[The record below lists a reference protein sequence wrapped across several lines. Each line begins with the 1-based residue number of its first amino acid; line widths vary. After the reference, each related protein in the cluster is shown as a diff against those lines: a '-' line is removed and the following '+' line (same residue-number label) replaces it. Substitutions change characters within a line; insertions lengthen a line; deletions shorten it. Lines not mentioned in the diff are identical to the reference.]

1 MSWFSD
7 RSWRHGRAPAGR
19 RRRPGSR
26 LAAGLA
32 GLAVAVAVSGP
43 ARGDGPEGPAADG
56 LGLTLRESIEL
67 TLRNNRWLVNA
78 RLDREVQ
85 RMALRVKENR
95 FLPHVT
101 VGPYLEQSHD
111 DPATDVTRAGVQTAV
126 TLRMP
131 TGGEFGVRW
140 SGDGLGGDVPAAGR
154 YASELRFTFRQPLLR
169 GAGIGVNRAPLDMAR
184 LTERINELA
193 LRRTVIDVVSAVIG
207 RYLAQLQAVRRV
219 EIRADSLG
227 RARELLA
234 VNEELVRTGRMA
246 RRDIVQAEADI
257 ARRELELIAARNT
270 LAAAQLALADIL
282 DIDGGTRFRLTDTLA
297 GMLAPEVDRADVPGS
312 VAAALGNR
320 PDWLGAVLG
329 IRHAETRVR
338 VAGNERLWDLS
349 ASVSADF
356 RQAGEDA
363 SAVLGRFRG
372 ADYGG
377 RLDLTIP
384 LGPAALDP
392 VEQNF
397 VQADTDLKKA
407 RNDLADLRQR
417 IDIEVSNAV
426 REVELSARQVELAR
440 TVRELARQK
449 TEIEREKLRL
459 GLSSNFRLVRFEDDL
474 VAAENIELDATI
486 AHLGALAS
494 LDRVRGTVLESWGIE
509 IVDLDREAGR

>member
-1 MSWFSD
+1 M
-7 RSWRHGRAPAGR
+7 
-19 RRRPGSR
+19 
-26 LAAGLA
+26 L
-32 GLAVAVAVSGP
+32 AVSGQALGNEP
-43 ARGDGPEGPAADG
+43 GGAESVP
-56 LGLTLRESIEL
+56 GLTLEEAVL
-67 TLRNNRWLVNA
+67 FTLRNNRRLVNA

-85 RMALRVKENR
+85 RMVLRVTENR
-95 FLPHVT
+95 FLPHLT
-101 VGPYLEQSHD
+101 VSPYLEQTHD

-126 TLRMP
+126 TLLMP
-131 TGGEFGVRW
+131 TGGEFGARW
-140 SGDGLGGDVPAAGR
+140 SGGGLGGDVPAGGR
-154 YASELRFTFRQPLLR
+154 YANELRFTFRQPLLR
-169 GAGIGVNRAPLDMAR
+169 GAGVGVNRAPLDMAR
-184 LTERINELA
+184 LTERINVLA
-193 LRRTVIDVVSAVIG
+193 LRQTVIDVVSAVIG
-207 RYLAQLQAVRRV
+207 RYLAQLQAARRV

-227 RARELLA
+227 RVRELLA

-257 ARRELELIAARNT
+257 ARRELELIAARNA
-270 LAAAQLALADIL
+270 LAAAELALADIL
-282 DIDGGTRFRLTDTLA
+282 DVDDGARVRLADTIA
-297 GMLAPEVDRADVPGS
+297 GVLAPEADPADVPDS

-329 IRHAETRVR
+329 IRRAETRVR
-338 VAGNERLWDLS
+338 LAGNERLWDLS

-356 RQAGEDA
+356 RHAGEDA
-363 SAVLGRFRG
+363 AAALGRLRG

-397 VQADTDLKKA
+397 VQAATDLKKA
-407 RNDLADLRQR
+407 QNDLADLRQR

-440 TVRELARQK
+440 TVGELARQK

-474 VAAENIELDATI
+474 VAAENTELDATI
-486 AHLGALAS
+486 AHLGALVS
-494 LDRVRGTVLESWGIE
+494 LDRVRGTALERWGIG
-509 IVDLDREAGR
+509 IADLDRGAVR